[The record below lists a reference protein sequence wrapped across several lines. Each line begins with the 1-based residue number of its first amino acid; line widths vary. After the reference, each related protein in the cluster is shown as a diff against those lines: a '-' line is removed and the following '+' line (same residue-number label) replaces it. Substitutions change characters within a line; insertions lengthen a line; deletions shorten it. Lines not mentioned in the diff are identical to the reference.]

1 MDNQQLTTDNELILK
16 NLKVPV
22 IVGPTASGKTALA
35 IRIAQEFGYEII
47 SADSRQLVKEMNIG
61 TAKPTV
67 AEQALAPHHF
77 IDVIEPTD
85 DLYNS
90 YQYGIQ
96 VREKLLELHNAG
108 KKGLIVGGSGLYI
121 QSAVHGFFEDLEISD
136 KDKACFRYLINKF
149 STNDNYKKL
158 LIIDP
163 DYAASVPA
171 GNRQRVNRAL
181 EVFFFTGI
189 RMTDWQNDHQAEHF
203 FQPVYI
209 GLTPPR
215 EILYE
220 RINHRVEVM
229 LAEGLVEEV
238 KQLAEKYGSDLKI
251 LHKTIGYTE
260 VLDFL
265 AEKSDIA
272 MMVDKIQTNSRH
284 YAKRQLTWFKRI
296 KEVNW
301 FENSEDAQIMDF
313 LREQLW

>member
-108 KKGLIVGGSGLYI
+108 KKG
-121 QSAVHGFFEDLEISD
+121 FN
-136 KDKACFRYLINKF
+136 CW
-149 STNDNYKKL
+149 
-158 LIIDP
+158 
-163 DYAASVPA
+163 
-171 GNRQRVNRAL
+171 RQRTL
-181 EVFFFTGI
+181 
-189 RMTDWQNDHQAEHF
+189 
-203 FQPVYI
+203 YSI
-209 GLTPPR
+209 G
-215 EILYE
+215 
-220 RINHRVEVM
+220 N
-229 LAEGLVEEV
+229 
-238 KQLAEKYGSDLKI
+238 
-251 LHKTIGYTE
+251 
-260 VLDFL
+260 
-265 AEKSDIA
+265 
-272 MMVDKIQTNSRH
+272 
-284 YAKRQLTWFKRI
+284 TWF
-296 KEVNW
+296 
-301 FENSEDAQIMDF
+301 F
-313 LREQLW
+313 

>member
-1 MDNQQLTTDNELILK
+1 MTTDNELILK

-35 IRIAQEFGYEII
+35 IKIAQEFGFEII

-61 TAKPTV
+61 TAKPTA
-67 AEQALAPHHF
+67 AEQASAPHHF
-77 IDVIEPTD
+77 IDIIEPID

-90 YQYGIQ
+90 FQYGIQ
-96 VREKLLELHNAG
+96 VREKLLELHQSG
-108 KKGLIVGGSGLYI
+108 KKALIVGGSGLYI
-121 QSAVHGFFEDLEISD
+121 QSAIHGFFEDLEISD
-136 KDKACFRYLINKF
+136 KDKACFRYLINRF
-149 STNDNYKKL
+149 SPDENYKKL

-163 DYAASVPA
+163 DYAATVPA

-189 RMTDWQNDHQAEHF
+189 RMSDWQKDHQPEQF

-229 LAEGLVEEV
+229 LADGLVEEV
-238 KQLAEKYGSDLKI
+238 KQLAEKYGSDLKR
-251 LHKTIGYTE
+251 LHKTIGYSE
-260 VLDFL
+260 VIDFL

-272 MMVDKIQTNSRH
+272 TMVDKIQTNSRH

-296 KEVNW
+296 KEVKW
-301 FENSEDAQIMDF
+301 FEDAGDNGVLDF
-313 LREQLW
+313 LRGQLD